1 MSRAEQISMAELDG
15 SNPLIQSHLQ
25 VETDL
30 NQISQVLQ
38 WFTQFR
44 QPPLSEQVWLQG
56 QIAIVEGF
64 TNAARHAHEHLP
76 RQTPIDLEVK
86 LFADRLTIAIWDKG
100 AAFDLE
106 VLLTQTESRLAD
118 PLQQTEH
125 WGTVLMQKLKDQHGW
140 QITYACLQGR
150 LRDRNCLLMQKDLA

>member
-1 MSRAEQISMAELDG
+1 MVLD
-15 SNPLIQSHLQ
+15 SCDSLIHYSHLQ

-44 QPPLSEQVWLQG
+44 QPPLSEQLWLQG

-64 TNAARHAHEHLP
+64 TNAARHAHRHLP
-76 RQTPIDLEVK
+76 TRTPIDLEVK
-86 LFADRLTIAIWDKG
+86 LFADRLVIAICDEG

-106 VLLTQTESRLAD
+106 SLLMQAEFRSAD
-118 PLQQTEH
+118 LLQQTH
-125 WGTVLMQKLKDQHGW
+125 WGIILMQKLKEQHGW
-140 QITYACLQGR
+140 HITYTHLKGQ
-150 LRDRNCLLMQKDLA
+150 LRDRNCLLIQKAWV